1 MLGVMNDDTPPDTW
15 TDPAVSD
22 DAALSPPPA
31 QRPPSLV
38 RRRVAGAAVVTGL
51 VAGGM
56 AGGFV
61 ISQAASTIASPSP
74 GVSPSP
80 NGSGGGSGPAA
91 CGNHGAGRQE
101 DLQVVATT
109 IGISLSD
116 LQTALQNGQ
125 TIAAVAKA
133 HNVDVNKVISALVA
147 SENAEVDSAVK
158 AGRITQAQATQIK
171 AQTQQ
176 RITDM
181 VNGTPPP
188 MGGPRGFG
196 GPRGDF
202 FGGPGAGAPAPGA

>member
-1 MLGVMNDDTPPDTW
+1 MNDDTPPVTW
-15 TDPAVSD
+15 SDPAVPD
-22 DAALSPPPA
+22 DAALSPPPL

-56 AGGFV
+56 AGGYV
-61 ISQAASTIASPSP
+61 ISQAASATASPSP
-74 GVSPSP
+74 GVSPIP
-80 NGSGGGSGPAA
+80 GGGGMAA

-101 DLQVVATT
+101 DLQVVATA
-109 IGISLSD
+109 IGISLGD

-158 AGRITQAQATQIK
+158 AGRITQAQATQMK

-176 RITDM
+176 RVTDM

-196 GPRGDF
+196 GPHGDF
-202 FGGPGAGAPAPGA
+202 FGGPGAGGPGAGAPAPGA